1 MTEGAAKLAVAM
13 ACAAFGAGPACAET
27 ADQAKWRA
35 ALQACAAYAR
45 TGALPDAA
53 GWLRGM
59 TLGADGVFQDR
70 ATGAVVET
78 LPAEVARAGR
88 KPLCQ
93 TARVPGIPGN
103 DEVGLALRAIA
114 HDVLDGQFDFRPE
127 DQTGP
132 ADAWRGCAF
141 DGREF
146 RLNSMTQTTYAGFW
160 IAVSPRD
167 PGCRYLGS

>member
-1 MTEGAAKLAVAM
+1 MIEGAASRAVAM
-13 ACAAFGAGPACAET
+13 ACAAFAAGPACAET

-35 ALQACAAYAR
+35 ALQACAGYAR

-53 GWLRGM
+53 GWRLVG
-59 TLGADGVFQDR
+59 LGGGAAFEDAR
-70 ATGAVVET
+70 TGAVVET
-78 LPAEVARAGR
+78 LRAEVARAGR

-103 DEVGLALRAIA
+103 DEVGLALRSIA

-132 ADAWRGCAF
+132 ADVWRGCAF